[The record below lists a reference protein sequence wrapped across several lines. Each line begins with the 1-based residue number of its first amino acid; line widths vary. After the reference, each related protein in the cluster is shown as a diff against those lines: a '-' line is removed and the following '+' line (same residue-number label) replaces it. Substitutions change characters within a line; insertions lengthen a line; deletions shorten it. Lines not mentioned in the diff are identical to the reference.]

1 MAKNLDPSYRPKFAV
16 LNGEVVPFGEA
27 KISIMAPGLTFAA
40 TVFEGMRA
48 YWNSDHEQLYVLH
61 LQDHLERLEF
71 SMRVIEL
78 DNPPSIEDF
87 KSQIMA
93 GLRANKLCE
102 DCYIRVQ
109 AYVDDWGE
117 MIAIGPVGSSVICRA
132 RPRVD
137 AFATGKHFAVS
148 SWRRNTDD
156 ASPPRIK
163 ATANYLNSR
172 LAGLEAK
179 RIGADGGIILNRD
192 GTVSEG
198 PGGCL
203 FIVRSGCLITPPV
216 TAGILESITR
226 RTLLQLADDMDL
238 VAVERDVGRTELY
251 LAEECF
257 YCGTGQEIVPILS
270 VDGKTVGN
278 GEPGPLTRH
287 LQTAYDNIVRCKD
300 EAYKDWL
307 TPVYE

>member
-1 MAKNLDPSYRPKFAV
+1 MSKKLDPSYRPEFAI
-16 LNGEVVPFGEA
+16 LNGQVVPYA
-27 KISIMAPGLTFAA
+27 DARISIMAPGLTFAA
-40 TVFEGMRA
+40 MVFEGMRA
-48 YWNSDHEQLYVLH
+48 YWNPDHQQLYVLH
-61 LQDHLERLEF
+61 LHDHLERLQF

-78 DNPPSIEDF
+78 DNPPSTEDF
-87 KSQIMA
+87 TSQVIA
-93 GLRANKLCE
+93 GLRANELRE
-102 DCYIRVQ
+102 DCYVRVQ

-117 MIAIGPVGSSVICRA
+117 MIATGPVGSSVICRA

-148 SWRRNTDD
+148 SWRRNADD

-163 ATANYLNSR
+163 AAANYLNSR

-192 GTVSEG
+192 GTISEG

-203 FIVRSGCLITPPV
+203 FIVRDGRLITPPV

-226 RTLLQLADDMDL
+226 RTLLLLAGGME
-238 VAVERDVGRTELY
+238 VAAVERDVGRTELY

-270 VDGKTVGN
+270 VDGKAVG
-278 GEPGPLTRH
+278 GGKPGPLTRR
-287 LQTAYDNIVRCKD
+287 LQKAYDNIVRCRD
-300 EAYKDWL
+300 ETYSDWL